1 MLKVLW
7 FLSYCLTP
15 NIQMHYVDIIT
26 AQKKQENPREDR
38 KAVTFISYF
47 LVLEQAWGWD
57 DIGFHFHIQGFPFL
71 SPLEI
76 IRNL

>member
-47 LVLEQAWGWD
+47 LGT
-57 DIGFHFHIQGFPFL
+57 
-71 SPLEI
+71 
-76 IRNL
+76 R